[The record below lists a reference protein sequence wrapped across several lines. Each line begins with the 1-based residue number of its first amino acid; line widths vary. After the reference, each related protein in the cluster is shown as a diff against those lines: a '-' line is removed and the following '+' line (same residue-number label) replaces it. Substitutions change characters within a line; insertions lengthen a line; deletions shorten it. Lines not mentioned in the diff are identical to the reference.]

1 MKNLGILLIEFFELY
16 GLVFNWEKL
25 GISIR
30 EGGSYFDKR
39 QRNWHKAT
47 AQPNMAIEDPQDQ
60 SELSMQLSCIHT
72 TLLTHIALQQ
82 MTSPRGPTRHSRY

>member
-60 SELSMQLSCIHT
+60 SKPLIQLTYSHT
-72 TLLTHIALQQ
+72 RTHDHPCF
-82 MTSPRGPTRHSRY
+82 SK